1 LGGGVI
7 IIFLLLYISGQDTFF
22 YAIWWQKITSSNI
35 VEYWTLTYGYILY
48 TIELDTMGVS
58 FGNVAKNSGNI
69 LMILLSYNFKAFF
82 LQVFIIKWF
91 DKVIHSWKIIDV
103 SILWWIVVSFNK
115 IYTGNYITV

>member
-1 LGGGVI
+1 
-7 IIFLLLYISGQDTFF
+7 
-22 YAIWWQKITSSNI
+22 
-35 VEYWTLTYGYILY
+35 
-48 TIELDTMGVS
+48 MGVS